1 MVPYSHAAP
10 KDDTQYDVGGRLS
23 YSVGGS
29 SFSVPLLPDT
39 ITVKPN
45 PSLIVHYFHE
55 KYVCGD
61 DPLTQEVE
69 PIIPFTL
76 AVMVMNGGYGVARAL
91 KISSAQPEIIE
102 NEKRLLITFK
112 IIGSQIGKDQITP
125 SLTVT
130 FGDIDSFETK
140 TARWLLTS
148 TLKGTFYNYSATF
161 ENINPLGDPQLS
173 LLDELGYHELVHVVQ
188 IQDGPDGTYI
198 EDDELGDFLVNDL
211 IDNNDIPDTLYNSAN
226 GSDVQPV
233 KTTNVTQFEV
243 LDTVIKTPTK
253 KYTIIKLT
261 TAINSSSWAYTRVVN
276 NLTSPDSAD
285 HEHLLAVKRDDNKNI
300 LIEKNA
306 WQTTHILDSFFFHML
321 DNIPQHPDGVVEITY
336 NLTFGPKNLYP
347 PRFNSTQYT
356 ISIPATLEIGTT
368 VLEMAAYD
376 IDGDLISFRMINN
389 SLFSVT
395 NNGIILVL
403 SSLTDAQTMEFE
415 VMVEDSGVP
424 SRSSSVRVLI
434 EIMKDGTTAPT
445 SSTSTY
451 VTTTPVTTST
461 TSGVTNVSVTTD
473 KMTSSSISSTTLS
486 SSSPTQTYTRT
497 SPISNTTSSPTES
510 FTSTSS
516 ISNTTSSPTE
526 SYTSTSPI
534 SNTSSVSP
542 LTDLTTSSTKSSTTS
557 QTISSSLPA
566 GNVTTSS
573 SETTT
578 THSTSITST
587 SSSDKTSE
595 RTMQT
600 NATIS
605 TGTTITQSTET
616 SSEHPVTQLTD
627 TTPLTTPQN
636 GTTGEQEGGT
646 PRWVILT
653 AIGAAVFVVLVVF
666 TVALVYAIRRKGVS
680 KHPVIKTE
688 SYNYHPR

>member
-55 KYVCGD
+55 KYVRGD

-69 PIIPFTL
+69 PIVPFTL

-102 NEKRLLITFK
+102 NEKGLLITFK
-112 IIGSQIGKDQITP
+112 IIGSQIGKDPITP

-130 FGDIDSFETK
+130 FGDIESFETK

-285 HEHLLAVKRDDNKNI
+285 HEYLLAVKRDDNKNI
-300 LIEKNA
+300 LVEKNA

-321 DNIPQHPDGVVEITY
+321 DYIPQYADGVVEISY

-347 PRFNSTQYT
+347 PRFNSTQYAV
-356 ISIPATLEIGTT
+356 SIPATLEIGTV
-368 VLEMAAYD
+368 VLKMAAYD

-389 SLFSVT
+389 SLFAVT
-395 NNGIILVL
+395 DNGVILVL

-424 SRSSSVRVLI
+424 PRSSSVQVLI

-451 VTTTPVTTST
+451 VPTTPVTTST

-510 FTSTSS
+510 
-516 ISNTTSSPTE
+516 
-526 SYTSTSPI
+526 YTSTSPI
-534 SNTSSVSP
+534 SNTTSVSP
-542 LTDLTTSSTKSSTTS
+542 LTELTTSSTKSSTTS
-557 QTISSSLPA
+557 QTLSSSLPA
-566 GNVTTSS
+566 ENVTTSS

-587 SSSDKTSE
+587 SSADKTSE

-605 TGTTITQSTET
+605 TGTPMTQSTET

-646 PRWVILT
+646 PRWVIPT

-666 TVALVYAIRRKGVS
+666 TIALVYAIRRKGVS
-680 KHPVIKTE
+680 KPPVIRTE
-688 SYNYHPR
+688 SYSYHPR

>member
-55 KYVCGD
+55 KYVRGD

-102 NEKRLLITFK
+102 NEKGLLITFK
-112 IIGSQIGKDQITP
+112 IIGSQIGKDPITP

-130 FGDIDSFETK
+130 FGDIESFETK

-211 IDNNDIPDTLYNSAN
+211 IDNNDFPDTLYNSAN

-243 LDTVIKTPTK
+243 LETVIKTPTK

-276 NLTSPDSAD
+276 NLTSPNSAD

-300 LIEKNA
+300 LVDKNA

-321 DNIPQHPDGVVEITY
+321 DYIPQHSDGVVEITY

-356 ISIPATLEIGTT
+356 ISIPASSKIGSM
-368 VLEMAAYD
+368 VLKMAAYD
-376 IDGDLISFRMINN
+376 IDGDSISFRMINN

-395 NNGIILVL
+395 DNGIISVL
-403 SSLTDAQTMEFE
+403 SSLTDAETMELK
-415 VMVEDSGVP
+415 VMVEDSGIP
-424 SRSSSVRVLI
+424 PRSSSVRVLI

-445 SSTSTY
+445 LPTSTS
-451 VTTTPVTTST
+451 VTTTPVTIST

-473 KMTSSSISSTTLS
+473 KMTSSSVSSTTLS

-510 FTSTSS
+510 
-516 ISNTTSSPTE
+516 
-526 SYTSTSPI
+526 YTSTSPI
-534 SNTSSVSP
+534 SNTTSVSP
-542 LTDLTTSSTKSSTTS
+542 LTELTTSSTKSSTTS

-566 GNVTTSS
+566 QNGTTSS
-573 SETTT
+573 SKTTT
-578 THSTSITST
+578 AHSTSSPST

-605 TGTTITQSTET
+605 TGTTMTQSTET

-646 PRWVILT
+646 PRWVIPT

-680 KHPVIKTE
+680 KPPVIRTE
-688 SYNYHPR
+688 SYTYHSR

>member
-55 KYVCGD
+55 KYVRGD

-69 PIIPFTL
+69 PIVPFTL

-102 NEKRLLITFK
+102 NEKGLLITFK
-112 IIGSQIGKDQITP
+112 IIGSQIGKDPITP

-276 NLTSPDSAD
+276 NLTSPNSVD

-300 LIEKNA
+300 LVEKNA

-321 DNIPQHPDGVVEITY
+321 DFIPQHSDGVVEITY

-356 ISIPATLEIGTT
+356 ISIPASLEIGTM
-368 VLEMAAYD
+368 VLKMAAYD
-376 IDGDLISFRMINN
+376 IDGDLISFRMTNN

-395 NNGIILVL
+395 DNGAILVS
-403 SSLTDAQTMEFE
+403 SSLTDAQTMELE

-424 SRSSSVRVLI
+424 SRSSSVQVLI

-445 SSTSTY
+445 LPTSTS
-451 VTTTPVTTST
+451 VPTTPVTTST

-473 KMTSSSISSTTLS
+473 KMTSSSVSSTTLS

-497 SPISNTTSSPTES
+497 SPISNTTS
-510 FTSTSS
+510 
-516 ISNTTSSPTE
+516 
-526 SYTSTSPI
+526 
-534 SNTSSVSP
+534 VSP
-542 LTDLTTSSTKSSTTS
+542 LTDSTTSSTKSSTTS
-557 QTISSSLPA
+557 QTISSSLAA

-578 THSTSITST
+578 THSTSITSK
-587 SSSDKTSE
+587 SSSDQTSE

-605 TGTTITQSTET
+605 TGTTMTQSTET
-616 SSEHPVTQLTD
+616 SSEHPVTQITD
-627 TTPLTTPQN
+627 TSPLTTPQN

-646 PRWVILT
+646 PRWVIPT

-666 TVALVYAIRRKGVS
+666 TVALVYAIRRKGVG
-680 KHPVIKTE
+680 KPPVIRTE
-688 SYNYHPR
+688 SYTYHPR

>member
-55 KYVCGD
+55 KYVRGD

-69 PIIPFTL
+69 PIVPFTL

-102 NEKRLLITFK
+102 NEKGLLITFK
-112 IIGSQIGKDQITP
+112 IIGSQIGKDPITP

-130 FGDIDSFETK
+130 FGDIESFETK

-148 TLKGTFYNYSATF
+148 TLKGTFYNYSARF

-211 IDNNDIPDTLYNSAN
+211 VDNNDIPDTLYNSAN

-243 LDTVIKTPTK
+243 LDTIIKTPTK

-276 NLTSPDSAD
+276 NLTSPTSAD
-285 HEHLLAVKRDDNKNI
+285 HEYLLAVKRDDNKNI
-300 LIEKNA
+300 LVEKNA

-321 DNIPQHPDGVVEITY
+321 DYILQHSDGVVEISY

-356 ISIPATLEIGTT
+356 VSIPASLEIGTM
-368 VLEMAAYD
+368 VLKMAAYD

-395 NNGIILVL
+395 DNGIILVL
-403 SSLTDAQTMEFE
+403 SSLTDAQTMAFE
-415 VMVEDSGVP
+415 VKVEDSGVP
-424 SRSSSVRVLI
+424 SRSSSVQVLI
-434 EIMKDGTTAPT
+434 EIMKDGRTSPT

-451 VTTTPVTTST
+451 VPTTPVTTST
-461 TSGVTNVSVTTD
+461 TSGVTHVSVTTD
-473 KMTSSSISSTTLS
+473 TMTSSSISSTTLS

-497 SPISNTTSSPTES
+497 SPISNS
-510 FTSTSS
+510 
-516 ISNTTSSPTE
+516 TSSPTE

-534 SNTSSVSP
+534 SNTTSVSP
-542 LTDLTTSSTKSSTTS
+542 LTELTTSSTKSSTTS

-566 GNVTTSS
+566 QNVTTSS

-578 THSTSITST
+578 THSTSSTST
-587 SSSDKTSE
+587 PSSDKTSE
-595 RTMQT
+595 RTLQT

-646 PRWVILT
+646 PRWVIPT
-653 AIGAAVFVVLVVF
+653 AIGVAVFVVLVVF

-680 KHPVIKTE
+680 KPPVIRTE
-688 SYNYHPR
+688 NYTYHPR

>member
-55 KYVCGD
+55 KYVRGD

-69 PIIPFTL
+69 PIVPFTL

-102 NEKRLLITFK
+102 NEKGLLITFK
-112 IIGSQIGKDQITP
+112 IIGSQIGKDPITP

-130 FGDIDSFETK
+130 FGDIESFETK

-148 TLKGTFYNYSATF
+148 TLKGKFYNYSAIF

-243 LDTVIKTPTK
+243 LDTIIKTPTK

-276 NLTSPDSAD
+276 NLTSPNSAD

-300 LIEKNA
+300 LVEKNA

-321 DNIPQHPDGVVEITY
+321 DFIPQHSDGVVEITY

-356 ISIPATLEIGTT
+356 VSIPATSEIGTM
-368 VLEMAAYD
+368 VLKMAAYD

-395 NNGIILVL
+395 DNGIISVL
-403 SSLTDAQTMEFE
+403 GSLTDAQTMELE

-424 SRSSSVRVLI
+424 PRSSSVRVLI

-445 SSTSTY
+445 SPTSTS

-473 KMTSSSISSTTLS
+473 KTTSSSVSSTTLS

-510 FTSTSS
+510 
-516 ISNTTSSPTE
+516 
-526 SYTSTSPI
+526 YTSTSQV
-534 SNTSSVSP
+534 SNATSVSTF
-542 LTDLTTSSTKSSTTS
+542 TDLTTSTTKLSTTS
-557 QTISSSLPA
+557 QTLSSSLPA
-566 GNVTTSS
+566 ENGTTSS

-578 THSTSITST
+578 THSTSSTPTSF
-587 SSSDKTSE
+587 SDKTSE

-605 TGTTITQSTET
+605 TGTTMTQSTET

-646 PRWVILT
+646 PRWVIPT
-653 AIGAAVFVVLVVF
+653 AIGVAVFVVLVVF
-666 TVALVYAIRRKGVS
+666 TVALVYAIRRKGMS
-680 KHPVIKTE
+680 KPPVIKTE
-688 SYNYHPR
+688 SYTYHPR